1 MDILLLPPQKQRLLG
16 ELIGLARATEG
27 NDHLLRSETG
37 KIVCDALTALEQ
49 DIADWDTLLARI
61 DEEKRRLVPMCYQ
74 CLGGCGRNNA
84 YDVGLLRLD
93 APGLR
98 KAKNGLLDRLIAA
111 AALPG
116 DNGHDQRLYLGLYAI
131 GREDWPESQIQGI
144 HP

>member
-1 MDILLLPPQKQRLLG
+1 MDILRFSPQQQHLLG
-16 ELIGLARATEG
+16 QLIGLARATEG
-27 NDHLLRSETG
+27 NDHLLRPDTCRL
-37 KIVCDALTALEQ
+37 VCDGLKALGQDSDDHEAL
-49 DIADWDTLLARI
+49 LRRI

-74 CLGGCGRNNA
+74 CLGGCGRNDA

-98 KAKNGLLDRLIAA
+98 KAKYALLDRLLA
-111 AALPG
+111 AALHPQG
-116 DNGHDQRLYLGLYAI
+116 REQGLYLGLYAL

>member
-1 MDILLLPPQKQRLLG
+1 MDILHFSPQKQRLLG

-27 NDHLLRSETG
+27 NDHLLRSETQQL
-37 KIVCDALTALEQ
+37 VCDTLAALPEEDADCEALLQ
-49 DIADWDTLLARI
+49 RI
-61 DEEKRRLVPMCYQ
+61 DEEKHRLVPMCYQ

-98 KAKNGLLDRLIAA
+98 KAKYDLLDRLIAA
-111 AALPG
+111 AAQSQG
-116 DNGHDQRLYLGLYAI
+116 REQGLYLGLYAL

>member
-1 MDILLLPPQKQRLLG
+1 MDILRFSPQQQHLLG
-16 ELIGLARATEG
+16 QLIGLARATEG
-27 NDHLLRSETG
+27 NEHLLCAETFRL
-37 KIVCDALTALEQ
+37 VCDTLTALPQ
-49 DIADWDTLLARI
+49 ADTDYAPLLQRI

-74 CLGGCGRNNA
+74 CLGGCGRNDA

-98 KAKNGLLDRLIAA
+98 KAKYALLDRLLAA
-111 AALPG
+111 APHPQG
-116 DNGHDQRLYLGLYAI
+116 REQGLYLGLYAL

>member
-27 NDHLLRSETG
+27 NDHLLRSETCA
-37 KIVCDALTALEQ
+37 IVCDALVALGQ
-49 DIADWDTLLARI
+49 RAADWDALLARI

-98 KAKNGLLDRLIAA
+98 QAKNELLDRLLTAA
-111 AALPG
+111 AHPQG
-116 DNGHDQRLYLGLYAI
+116 REQSLYLGLYAI